1 MLADIAHGH
10 VAFADVMFLVALVL
24 FVVAAVVIV
33 VRRTAVET
41 ALIPFGLAAVAL
53 GLLVL

>member
-1 MLADIAHGH
+1 MLADISHGH
-10 VAFADVMFLVALVL
+10 VGFADVMFLVAFIL

-41 ALIPFGLAAVAL
+41 ALISFGLAALAL
-53 GLLVL
+53 GFLVL

>member
-10 VAFADVMFLVALVL
+10 VAFADVMFLVALIVFL
-24 FVVAAVVIV
+24 VAAVVIV